1 LNALSQEL
9 WTKVDEYYAG
19 MVGEDDALK
28 AAVTESEKS
37 GLPPIAVTA
46 NQGKLL
52 MLVAQMV
59 GAKKI
64 LEVGTLGGYS
74 TIWLA
79 RGLAPGGR
87 LITLEYEQKHADVA
101 QRNFERAGLANQI
114 EVRVGDATK
123 TMPQLIA
130 EGAGPFDLIFLD
142 ANKDGYPTYYEH
154 SLQLSRKGTAIFADN
169 VVRDGAVAD
178 QATKDDAVRGV
189 QRLQEIVAKDNR
201 VSATAIQTVGS
212 KGYDGFALLLVK

>member
-1 LNALSQEL
+1 MSQDL

-19 MVGEDDALK
+19 VVAEDDALK
-28 AAVTESEKS
+28 AAVAESEKA

-52 MLVAQMV
+52 MLMAQMI

-79 RGLAPGGR
+79 RGLAPGGK
-87 LITLEYEQKHADVA
+87 LVTLEYEQKHADVA
-101 QRNFERAGLANQI
+101 NGNFFRAGLANRI

-130 EGAGPFDLIFLD
+130 ENAGPFDLIFLD
-142 ANKDGYPTYYEH
+142 ANKDGYPIYYEH
-154 SLQLSRKGTAIFADN
+154 SLKLSRKGTIIFADN

-178 QATKDDAVRGV
+178 PTTTDEAVRGV
-189 QRLQEIVAKDNR
+189 QRLREIVAKDKR

-212 KGYDGFALLLVK
+212 KGYDGFALIIVS

>member
-1 LNALSQEL
+1 MSQDL

-19 MVGEDDALK
+19 VVAEDDALK
-28 AAVTESEKS
+28 AAVAESEKA

-52 MLVAQMV
+52 MLMAQMI

-79 RGLAPGGR
+79 RGLAPGGK
-87 LITLEYEQKHADVA
+87 LVTLEYEQKHADVA
-101 QRNFERAGLANQI
+101 NGNFVRAGLANRI

-130 EGAGPFDLIFLD
+130 ENAGPFDLIFLD
-142 ANKDGYPTYYEH
+142 ANKDGYPIYYEH
-154 SLQLSRKGTAIFADN
+154 SLKLSRKGTIIFADN

-178 QATKDDAVRGV
+178 PTTTDEAVRGV
-189 QRLQEIVAKDNR
+189 QRLREIVAKDKR

-212 KGYDGFALLLVK
+212 KGYDGFALIIVS

>member
-1 LNALSQEL
+1 MSQEL

-19 MVGEDDALK
+19 MVAEDDALK
-28 AAVTESEKS
+28 AAVVESEKA

-52 MLVAQMV
+52 MLIAQMV

-79 RGLAPGGR
+79 RGLSPGGR

-101 QRNFERAGLANQI
+101 QRNFEHNICARRRCKYASYIKI
-114 EVRVGDATK
+114 E
-123 TMPQLIA
+123 
-130 EGAGPFDLIFLD
+130 
-142 ANKDGYPTYYEH
+142 
-154 SLQLSRKGTAIFADN
+154 SR
-169 VVRDGAVAD
+169 
-178 QATKDDAVRGV
+178 
-189 QRLQEIVAKDNR
+189 
-201 VSATAIQTVGS
+201 
-212 KGYDGFALLLVK
+212 